1 MTTAL
6 WIYLG
11 IVIVLILVSAFFSGS
26 ETALTAV
33 SRARLMSYEKNG
45 DQRAGVVQRLI
56 EKKDRLIG
64 ALLIGNNLVN
74 ILASSLATTA
84 FIGLFGETGVVYAT
98 IAMTILVVIFA
109 EVLPKSAAIA
119 RPDGFAL
126 NVARPVAFFVAAVGP
141 VTATVNFVVRRILL
155 LFGVGLESGA
165 SLLTAHEELRGA
177 VEVLHREGSLV
188 NADRNRLGGLLDL
201 HELEVS
207 DVMVHRTSMRQINA
221 EDPPAEIVRQ
231 VLESPYTRMPVWRG
245 HYDNIVGVIHAK
257 DVLRA
262 LHEVDND
269 PSRVNV
275 PKICIRPWFVPET
288 TTLQDQ
294 LNAFLRRKSHFAIV
308 VDEYGEVEG
317 LITLE
322 DILEE
327 IVGNIADEHDVD
339 MQGVKIEA
347 DGSVVVDGQV
357 PIRDLNRA
365 LDWNLPDEEAVTIA
379 GLVIHETQTIPE
391 ERQAFTFFNKRFT
404 VLKREKNRIAKLRI
418 RPATV
423 LVPPKK
429 PAFAHAAA
437 GLAEPIAEPQETDPE
452 VLDAAIEEMEE
463 VEAGTTGEARS
474 ATRERWHD
482 DGLNDEGW
490 HANGDAE
497 PGHGGRWRP
506 DGDDEREAD
515 DGREA
520 EEPGEAGAGRD
531 IRTAGGG
538 GRDDERH

>member
-1 MTTAL
+1 MTTGL
-6 WIYLG
+6 WVYVG
-11 IVIVLILVSAFFSGS
+11 IVVLLICISAFFSGS

-45 DQRAGVVQRLI
+45 DARAGIVQRLI

-119 RPDGFAL
+119 SPDGFAL
-126 NVARPVAFFVAAVGP
+126 TVARPVQLAVAAFTP
-141 VTATVNFVVRRILL
+141 LTAAVNFIVRKILTIAGMNL
-155 LFGVGLESGA
+155 DSGA

-177 VEVLHREGSLV
+177 VEVLHREGALI

-207 DVMVHRTSMRQINA
+207 DVMVHRTGMRQVNA
-221 EDPPAEIVRQ
+221 DDPPADIVRQ
-231 VLESPYTRMPVWRG
+231 ILESPYTRLPVWKN
-245 HYDNIVGVIHAK
+245 HYDNIVGVVHAK
-257 DVLRA
+257 DLLRA

-269 PSRVNV
+269 PSKVNIL
-275 PKICIRPWFVPET
+275 KICAKPWFVPET

-294 LNAFLRRKSHFAIV
+294 LNAFLRRKTHFAIV

-327 IVGNIADEHDVD
+327 IVGNIADEHDVE
-339 MQGVKIEA
+339 MQGVRTEA

-404 VLKREKNRIAKLRI
+404 VLKREKNRIAQLRI

-429 PAFAHAAA
+429 GSAIQATSGPTVLMPEEDEMLEEIESEAPTGALDEDPGNAALLGALAAEDRTPPA
-437 GLAEPIAEPQETDPE
+437 
-452 VLDAAIEEMEE
+452 
-463 VEAGTTGEARS
+463 
-474 ATRERWHD
+474 
-482 DGLNDEGW
+482 
-490 HANGDAE
+490 
-497 PGHGGRWRP
+497 
-506 DGDDEREAD
+506 EAD
-515 DGREA
+515 GGDRRREDEQGQAGSEDGGSQ
-520 EEPGEAGAGRD
+520 PSGRS
-531 IRTAGGG
+531 G
-538 GRDDERH
+538 

>member
-1 MTTAL
+1 MTATL
-6 WIYLG
+6 WLLLF
-11 IVIVLILVSAFFSGS
+11 IVLLLVAISAFFSGS
-26 ETALTAV
+26 ETALTAA

-45 DQRAGVVQRLI
+45 DARAGIVQRLL

-74 ILASSLATTA
+74 ILASSLATTV
-84 FIGLFGETGVVYAT
+84 FLGLFGQSGVVYAT
-98 IAMTILVVIFA
+98 IGMTILVVIFG

-126 NVARPVAFFVAAVGP
+126 AVSRPVSMVVTLIGPLTRAV
-141 VTATVNFVVRRILL
+141 NWIVRRILS
-155 LFGVGLESGA
+155 LFGMSLDSGA

-207 DVMVHRTSMRQINA
+207 DVMIHRTGMRQVNA
-221 EDPPAEIVRQ
+221 DDPPADIVRQ
-231 VLESPYTRMPVWRG
+231 ILESPYTRLPVWRG
-245 HYDNIVGVIHAK
+245 HYDNIVGVVHAK
-257 DVLRA
+257 DLLRA

-269 PSRVNV
+269 PSRVNIL
-275 PKICIRPWFVPET
+275 KICTEPYFVPET

-294 LNAFLRRKSHFAIV
+294 LNAFLRRKVHFAIV

-327 IVGNIADEHDVD
+327 IVGNIADEHDVE
-339 MQGVKIEA
+339 MQGVRTEA
-347 DGSVVVDGQV
+347 DGSVVVDGSV

-404 VLKREKNRIAKLRI
+404 VLKREKNRIAQLRI

-429 PAFAHAAA
+429 LGHPAPGAAA
-437 GLAEPIAEPQETDPE
+437 PLSGEPDVELLDEEERLIAEEEAAAAALASPDDAMSARGDDDAEGPLRAPPETD
-452 VLDAAIEEMEE
+452 DADPD
-463 VEAGTTGEARS
+463 AGG
-474 ATRERWHD
+474 
-482 DGLNDEGW
+482 
-490 HANGDAE
+490 
-497 PGHGGRWRP
+497 
-506 DGDDEREAD
+506 
-515 DGREA
+515 
-520 EEPGEAGAGRD
+520 EPGEPEPEPRSGGDEERAGR
-531 IRTAGGG
+531 
-538 GRDDERH
+538 

>member
-1 MTTAL
+1 MSTGL
-6 WIYLG
+6 WILLL
-11 IVIVLILVSAFFSGS
+11 VVFVLICCSAFFSGS
-26 ETALTAV
+26 ETALTAA
-33 SRARLMSYEKNG
+33 SRARLLSYEKNG
-45 DQRAGVVQRLI
+45 DSRATVVQALI

-84 FIGLFGETGVVYAT
+84 FLGLFGEAGVVYAT
-98 IAMTILVVIFA
+98 IGMTILVVIFA

-119 RPDGFAL
+119 SPDGFAL
-126 NVARPVAFFVAAVGP
+126 RVSRPVSIIVAVLGP
-141 VTATVNFVVRRILL
+141 LTRIINWIVRQLL
-155 LFGVGLESGA
+155 ALIGAGRDSSA

-207 DVMVHRTSMRQINA
+207 DVMVHRTGMRQVNA
-221 EDPPAEIVRQ
+221 EDPPAEIVKQ
-231 VLESPYTRMPVWRG
+231 ILESPYTRMPVWRS
-245 HYDNIVGVIHAK
+245 HYDNIVGVVHAK
-257 DVLRA
+257 DLLRA

-269 PSRVNV
+269 PARINIM
-275 PKICIRPWFVPET
+275 KICARPWFVPET

-327 IVGNIADEHDVD
+327 IVGNIADEHDVEIE
-339 MQGVKIEA
+339 GVKTEA

-379 GLVIHETQTIPE
+379 GLVIHETGTIPE
-391 ERQAFTFFNKRFT
+391 ERQAFTFFQKRFT
-404 VLKREKNRIAKLRI
+404 VLKRERNRIAKLRI
-418 RPATV
+418 RSASV
-423 LVPPKK
+423 VVPPKK
-429 PAFAHAAA
+429 GALAALAIGAAA
-437 GLAEPIAEPQETDPE
+437 QSDDYEMDEEEGLDEEVAALAVEEARREAGEAPEHDAPAERSAEKDTFIESDDPEAEP
-452 VLDAAIEEMEE
+452 
-463 VEAGTTGEARS
+463 R
-474 ATRERWHD
+474 R
-482 DGLNDEGW
+482 
-490 HANGDAE
+490 
-497 PGHGGRWRP
+497 
-506 DGDDEREAD
+506 
-515 DGREA
+515 
-520 EEPGEAGAGRD
+520 
-531 IRTAGGG
+531 
-538 GRDDERH
+538 